1 MNKFYFGEY
10 GGRYV
15 PETLIPALQE
25 TEETFIKYKKD
36 SLFKQELKCELKDFV
51 GRETPLY
58 FAKYLS
64 NKYKAK
70 IYLKREDLCH
80 TGAHKINNTVGQALL
95 ALRMKKTHLIA
106 ETGAGQHGVATA
118 TVAAHYG
125 FKCTI
130 FMGAEDI
137 RRQAINVERMNMLGA
152 SVKCVNSG
160 SKTLKDAINEA
171 LRYWTSNVRDTHYLF
186 GSVLG
191 PYPFPHI
198 VRYFQSVIG
207 KETKKQ
213 ILQRE
218 KKYPDYVI
226 ACVGGG
232 SNAIGIFSAFINY
245 PQVKLIGVEAGGL
258 NSKQGMHAARFIKPS
273 KGVLHGSY
281 SYLLQ
286 DKGQVLPTHSIA
298 PGLDYP
304 MIGPEHANLYDLK
317 RAEYDYATDKMALN
331 GFKLL
336 TEKEGIIPALESS
349 HAIGYLEKIKNKI
362 KGKCVIVNLS
372 GRGDKDLE
380 MVREYLNLK
389 SKSKNEKK

>member
-1 MNKFYFGEY
+1 MKKFYFGEY

-15 PETLIPALQE
+15 PETLIPALKE
-25 TEETFIKYKKD
+25 TEETFLKYKKD
-36 SLFKQELKCELKDFV
+36 SLFLKKLKYELKNFV

-64 NKYKAK
+64 KKYKAK

-80 TGAHKINNTVGQALL
+80 TGAHKINNSVGQALL
-95 ALRMKKTHLIA
+95 ALKMKKTHLIA

-137 RRQAINVERMNMLGA
+137 RRQAINVERMKILGA
-152 SVKCVNSG
+152 SVKSVTSG
-160 SKTLKDAINEA
+160 SQTLKDAINEA
-171 LRYWTSNVRDTHYLF
+171 LRYWTSNLKDTHYLF

-198 VRYFQSVIG
+198 VRYFQSIIG
-207 KETKKQ
+207 KEAKKQ
-213 ILQRE
+213 IMQIE
-218 KKYPDYVI
+218 KKHPDYVI

-232 SNAIGIFSAFINY
+232 SNAIGIFSAFINN
-245 PQVKLIGVEAGGL
+245 PSVKLIGVEAGGYGL
-258 NSKQGMHAARFIKPS
+258 KPGMHAARFVKPS
-273 KGVLHGSY
+273 KGILHGTY

-286 DKGQVLPTHSIA
+286 NKGQIIATHSIA

-304 MIGPEHANLYDLK
+304 MIGPEHAHLHDIK
-317 RAEYDYATDKMALN
+317 RAEYDYVTDKMALN
-331 GFKLL
+331 GFKIL

-349 HAIGYLEKIKNKI
+349 HAIGYLEKIKNRI
-362 KGKCVIVNLS
+362 KNKCIIINLS

-380 MVREYLNLK
+380 MIREYLNLK
-389 SKSKNEKK
+389 DES